1 MTRLPGP
8 RWRTVSEVEQQRRPR
23 TMPIILGMD
32 HGRPRESSRMI
43 EAVALRRL
51 PDISMR
57 SQHVRRGVHGWRSG
71 VTFRTHGRV
80 LGAAFV
86 VVGAPACDAQAGA
99 IGADHDRDGDLSP
112 DSREAVGRAFGDVV
126 DVLLSS
132 RPPVRGVR
140 CGSDSSVT
148 SLVDIN
154 SSRGTR
160 NCPGRAVESVRGD
173 QCEIVRGQAQGMEPA
188 GRGGIGPDV
197 RRHRTRSSAGT
208 TR

>member
-8 RWRTVSEVEQQRRPR
+8 RRRTVSEVEQQRRPR
-23 TMPIILGMD
+23 TMPIILRMD

-112 DSREAVGRAFGDVV
+112 NSRGSG
-126 DVLLSS
+126 SH
-132 RPPVRGVR
+132 VRGR
-140 CGSDSSVT
+140 CRHSLEFTPARERDGGAVAIQVPRPSVT
-148 SLVDIN
+148 SIL
-154 SSRGTR
+154 RGTR
-160 NCPGRAVESVRGD
+160 NCPRRAAESVRSD
-173 QCEIVRGQAQGMEPA
+173 PCEIVRGQTRKMDPA
-188 GRGGIGPDV
+188 GQVVIGPHV
-197 RRHRTRSSAGT
+197 RRRRTRSSAGT

>member
-1 MTRLPGP
+1 
-8 RWRTVSEVEQQRRPR
+8 
-23 TMPIILGMD
+23 
-32 HGRPRESSRMI
+32 MI
-43 EAVALRRL
+43 EAVDLRQL

-71 VTFRTHGRV
+71 VAFRTHGRV
-80 LGAAFV
+80 LRIGV
-86 VVGAPACDAQAGA
+86 RRDWCACRQYAGVRGSA